1 MISSNKDELLI
12 FLNHMCRNWVV
23 VSGAGARTPN
33 GILGLLCR
41 QHYPGV
47 VTYNN
52 NTLAPCSFDHYAIA
66 TDTEP
71 YPNKTAR
78 VIGEFWVSLLA

>member
-23 VSGAGARTPN
+23 VSGAGSRAPN

-41 QHYPGV
+41 QHYPDV
-47 VTYNN
+47 VMYKN
-52 NTLAPCSFDHYAIA
+52 NTLAACSFDHYAIVA
-66 TDTEP
+66 DMES
-71 YPNKTAR
+71 YPNMAAW